1 MALTLTK
8 RETAE
13 ILRKRGSKDRQK
25 LNGPKLSARPKQPV
39 VDDGSA
45 YMSWLHHDIPCIAC
59 LKLGRLHLVADG
71 QVAPNRIEAAHQ
83 KLQLADRGFHKRAG
97 RRGPHWTCV
106 PLCAGHHREGPLCC
120 DPAQAKF
127 WAIVGFEPETLA
139 DFIEALNAAFRDG
152 MPGAGVV
159 QRFAAMARAA

>member
-1 MALTLTK
+1 MKLELSAKEASDIIRRRRSTD
-8 RETAE
+8 
-13 ILRKRGSKDRQK
+13 RKKAD
-25 LNGPKLSARPKQPV
+25 GPKLAGRPKQPV
-39 VDDGSA
+39 EDDGSD
-45 YMSWLHHDIPCIAC
+45 YMAWLHHDIPCIVC
-59 LKLGRLHLVADG
+59 VKLGRTSRPRYTGGD
-71 QVAPNRIEAAHQ
+71 IEAAHQ
-83 KLQLADRGFHKRAG
+83 KLQLADRGFHRRAG

-106 PLCAGHHREGPLCC
+106 PLCAGHHRIGPLRC